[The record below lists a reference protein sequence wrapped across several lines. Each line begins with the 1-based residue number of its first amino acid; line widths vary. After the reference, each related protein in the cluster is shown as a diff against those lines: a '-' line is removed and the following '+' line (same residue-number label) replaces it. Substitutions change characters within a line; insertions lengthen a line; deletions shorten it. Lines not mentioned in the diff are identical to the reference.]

1 MKKVLCLMLGVILT
15 FGLVGCGEKDIDKNS
30 FESAKEYVDGVKSE
44 REQKDEKEREQ
55 FESNKTST
63 SGEVSLLG
71 CTLKLKEYSIV
82 DSTFYEDTKSIAIT
96 FDYTNNGETDN
107 QFCNFINGY
116 MPPALVLY
124 QDGVKLETD
133 ALSKLIKGHG
143 TIIKPGTTTE
153 VIYVFAL
160 QNESS
165 DIEVELKNY
174 DKESS
179 TCTIKLK

>member
-1 MKKVLCLMLGVILT
+1 MKKFLSLMLGVVLL
-15 FGLVGCGEKDIDKNS
+15 FSLVGCGEKDVDKNS

-44 REQKDEKEREQ
+44 REQKEEKERKQ
-55 FESNKTST
+55 FESNKTSI
-63 SGEVSLLG
+63 SEEVSVSE

-116 MPPALVLY
+116 IQPTLNLY

-143 TIIKPGTTTE
+143 TIIKPGATTE

-165 DIEVELKNY
+165 DIEVELKHY
-174 DKESS
+174 DRESS
-179 TCTIKLK
+179 TCTLKLN

>member
-1 MKKVLCLMLGVILT
+1 MKKILSLILGVVLL
-15 FGLVGCGEKDIDKNS
+15 FSLVGCREKDVDKNS

-44 REQKDEKEREQ
+44 REQKEEKEREQ
-55 FESNKTST
+55 FESNKKSINE
-63 SGEVSLLG
+63 EVSLLG

-82 DSTFYEDTKSIAIT
+82 DSAIFDDTKCIAIT

-116 MPPALVLY
+116 IQPTLNLY
-124 QDGVKLETD
+124 QDGVKLKTHGS
-133 ALSKLIKGHG
+133 SKLIKGHG
-143 TIIKPGTTTE
+143 TIIKPGATTE

-174 DKESS
+174 DSESS
-179 TCTIKLK
+179 TCTLKLN